1 MEVRL
6 GTIKKPKFLPS
17 YIISTI
23 ILLVVFTV
31 IALFPFMGAYMDYEY
46 NAQEWGSF
54 ISADRLI
61 ENYTYEGDNEKEVL
75 SGEDISA
82 IKNILITDY
91 LSYGQRHRIY
101 FNDGSVI
108 DSSRTAVIDYCVL
121 NDDLTKILSEHKLRL
136 ADEKYL
142 KYFDTPE
149 VNAVRTPDTRSEDE
163 VLYFERSG
171 DDLSY
176 CFIKCYKFYAD
187 FDKGLFIPVELEIC
201 TYTNGDGDYT
211 PTGVVLRFEP
221 DNTEGYTLINT
232 REGAG
237 AGVSQAVGMVAGYAG
252 PDNDE
257 DYEWYSERIGLII
270 REEATPLVRISF
282 VKANKTGL
290 MITIAV
296 IIFSAIAFA
305 FIPATISYNV
315 KKRRYEIFE
324 YRRKMVDAMAHD
336 LKTPMAA
343 ISAYS
348 ENLSNNIATEKKE
361 YYAGKVQEKVAQ
373 MNKMVND
380 ILEFS
385 KSENQSAVINKAD
398 VDIGAVI
405 SKIISDNEHVITERS
420 LKVNFDSNNVVV
432 KTDEKIFEQAV
443 SNLINNAVLYSKEGT
458 AIDVTCDAK
467 NITVTN
473 ISADKL
479 EDIKSLKQAFAKGN
493 LARGSKG
500 TGLGLAIADNN
511 LAMLGYELDIR
522 SEGDKFIATVKM

>member
-1 MEVRL
+1 MKVRKE
-6 GTIKKPKFLPS
+6 TIKKPKFLPS

-54 ISADRLI
+54 ISTYKLI
-61 ENYTYEGDNEKEVL
+61 ENYTYERGYEKEEL

-82 IKNILITDY
+82 IKNILVTDY
-91 LSYGQRHRIY
+91 LSYGQRHRLY

-108 DSSRTAVIDYCVL
+108 DSSRTAVLDYSVF
-121 NDDLTKILSEHKLRL
+121 NDNLTKLVSTHKLRL

-149 VNAVRTPDTRSEDE
+149 VNAVRTPDDRPDDE
-163 VLYFERSG
+163 ILYFERSG

-176 CFIKCYKFYAD
+176 LLFKCYEFYAD

-201 TYTNGDGDYT
+201 TYTNGSGDYT
-211 PTGVVLRFEP
+211 PTGVIVRIEP
-221 DNTEGYTLINT
+221 DNVEGYTLIKIQD
-232 REGAG
+232 
-237 AGVSQAVGMVAGYAG
+237 GVSTGIGLVAGYAG

-270 REEATPLVRISF
+270 REEETPLVRISF
-282 VKANKTGL
+282 VKANKTGIL
-290 MITIAV
+290 ITIAV
-296 IIFSAIAFA
+296 VIFSAFAFA
-305 FIPATISYNV
+305 FIPASISYNV
-315 KKRRYEIFE
+315 KKRRFEIFE
-324 YRRKMVDAMAHD
+324 YRRKMIDSMAHD

-343 ISAYS
+343 IAAYS

-361 YYAGKVQEKVAQ
+361 YYAGKIEEKVGQ

-385 KSENQSAVINKAD
+385 KSENPSAVVTKSE
-398 VDIGAVI
+398 VDIGELI
-405 SKIISDNEHVITERS
+405 SRIISDNEHAISERS
-420 LKVNFDSNNVVV
+420 LKVNFDNKSVVV
-432 KTDEKIFEQAV
+432 KTDEKLFEQAI

-458 AIDVTCDAK
+458 SIDVVCDTGSLT
-467 NITVTN
+467 ISN
-473 ISADKL
+473 ISAEKL
-479 EDIKSLKQAFAKGN
+479 EDVKSLKQAFAKGSA
-493 LARGSKG
+493 ARGSKG
-500 TGLGLAIADNN
+500 TGLGLAIASNN
-511 LAMLGYELDIR
+511 LAMLGYKLDI
-522 SEGDKFIATVKM
+522 SSDGDKFIAEVKM

>member
-6 GTIKKPKFLPS
+6 GTIKKPKFLPT
-17 YIISTI
+17 YIISAV
-23 ILLVVFTV
+23 ILLVIFTV
-31 IALFPFMGAYMDYEY
+31 LALFPLMGAYMDYEY

-54 ISADRLI
+54 INADKLI
-61 ENYTYEGDNEKEVL
+61 ENYTYERGYEKEEL

-82 IKNILITDY
+82 IKNILVTDY
-91 LSYGQRHRIY
+91 LSYGQRHRLY

-108 DSSRTAVIDYCVL
+108 DSSRTAVLDYSVF
-121 NDDLTKILSEHKLRL
+121 NDNLTKLVSTHKLRL

-149 VNAVRTPDTRSEDE
+149 VNAVRTPDDRPDDE
-163 VLYFERSG
+163 ILYFERSG

-176 CFIKCYKFYAD
+176 LLFKCYEFYAD

-201 TYTNGDGDYT
+201 TYTNGSGDYT
-211 PTGVVLRFEP
+211 PTGVIVRIEP
-221 DNTEGYTLINT
+221 NNVEGYTLIKIQD
-232 REGAG
+232 
-237 AGVSQAVGMVAGYAG
+237 GVSTGIGLVAGYAG

-270 REEATPLVRISF
+270 REESTPLVRISF
-282 VKANKTGL
+282 VKANKTGIL
-290 MITIAV
+290 ITIAV
-296 IIFSAIAFA
+296 IIFSALAFA
-305 FIPATISYNV
+305 FIPATISYNT
-315 KKRRYEIFE
+315 KKRRFEIFE

-348 ENLSNNIATEKKE
+348 ENLSNNIATDKKE
-361 YYAGKVQEKVAQ
+361 YYAGKIQEKVTQ

-385 KSENQSAVINKAD
+385 KSENQSAVVAKAD
-398 VDIGAVI
+398 VDLCSVI
-405 SKIISDNEHVITERS
+405 SRIISDNEHAITERS
-420 LKVNFDSNNVVV
+420 LKVNFEGKNVVV
-432 KTDEKIFEQAV
+432 KTDEKLFEQAI

-458 AIDVTCDAK
+458 EIVVTCDAG
-467 NITVTN
+467 NITITN
-473 ISADKL
+473 ISEDKL
-479 EDIKSLKQAFAKGN
+479 DDIKNLKQAFSKGN

-511 LAMLGYELDIR
+511 LAMLGYKLDIR
-522 SEGDKFIATVKM
+522 SDGDKFIATVKM

>member
-1 MEVRL
+1 
-6 GTIKKPKFLPS
+6 
-17 YIISTI
+17 
-23 ILLVVFTV
+23 
-31 IALFPFMGAYMDYEY
+31 
-46 NAQEWGSF
+46 
-54 ISADRLI
+54 
-61 ENYTYEGDNEKEVL
+61 
-75 SGEDISA
+75 
-82 IKNILITDY
+82 
-91 LSYGQRHRIY
+91 
-101 FNDGSVI
+101 
-108 DSSRTAVIDYCVL
+108 
-121 NDDLTKILSEHKLRL
+121 
-136 ADEKYL
+136 
-142 KYFDTPE
+142 
-149 VNAVRTPDTRSEDE
+149 
-163 VLYFERSG
+163 
-171 DDLSY
+171 
-176 CFIKCYKFYAD
+176 
-187 FDKGLFIPVELEIC
+187 
-201 TYTNGDGDYT
+201 
-211 PTGVVLRFEP
+211 
-221 DNTEGYTLINT
+221 
-232 REGAG
+232 
-237 AGVSQAVGMVAGYAG
+237 MVAGYAG

-398 VDIGAVI
+398 VDLGSVI
-405 SKIISDNEHVITERS
+405 SRIISDNEHAITERS
-420 LKVNFDSNNVVV
+420 LKVNFDSNNVVK

-479 EDIKSLKQAFAKGN
+479 EDIKSFKQAFAKGN